1 MMRQE
6 QLAETAR
13 RIRLVAVDLD
23 GTGLTDEKEFTPYTR
38 RTLQALIDRGYQV
51 VPTTGRSYYGLV
63 ENLLKLDGVKYAITA
78 DGAFVTEHET
88 GTRNW
93 EETIRCERAA
103 SLGDELLEDGNCV
116 YYHRNDARCT
126 HVMACTDRELYE
138 NHIWR
143 PGFPDPKGLV
153 TEHFGDCI
161 RELNEDVV
169 KIGLFFDLEAYSFER
184 YEGLM
189 QEKYPEISYFR
200 ADRNSLEITSCETS
214 KGKALAFLAGRL
226 GLDPSEICA
235 FGDNGNDV
243 EMLRYAGL
251 GVAMGNAIP
260 AAQEAADHI
269 IGTNNEES
277 VAKFIEAYFLK

>member
-88 GTRNW
+88 GTRIW
-93 EETIRCERAA
+93 EKTIPCETAA
-103 SLGDELLEDGNCV
+103 SLADELLEDGNCV

-214 KGKALAFLAGRL
+214 KGKALAFLAGPPGSGPVGNLRL
-226 GLDPSEICA
+226 RRQWQRR
-235 FGDNGNDV
+235 GDAA
-243 EMLRYAGL
+243 LRRPRCRHGQRHPGRAGSRR
-251 GVAMGNAIP
+251 P
-260 AAQEAADHI
+260 HHRHQ
-269 IGTNNEES
+269 
-277 VAKFIEAYFLK
+277 